1 MYIFKAG
8 VIGAGSMGA
17 EIAQVIT
24 YSGLPVVLKDVDQGM
39 LDQGIDHIRGI
50 YARRVAKG
58 KMSQS
63 EMDNKVALVTPTLS
77 YEPFGDVDFVIEAVP
92 ESLDLKKRVFQ
103 ELDEVCP
110 STTILAS
117 NTSALSITEM
127 GKATGRPERVVGM
140 HFFYPAHIMKLV
152 EVISGNG
159 TSEETIETTMEFT
172 QSLRKIPVRVKECI
186 GFLVNRVLMASMAQ
200 ALDFYETEEIDTR
213 EIDLVIKEGAGIP
226 MGPFTLADTL
236 GLDIVLDVAKTLEEA
251 YGQRFAAPHC
261 LSGLVEAGRLGVKS
275 GEGFYK
281 YTG

>member
-1 MYIFKAG
+1 
-8 VIGAGSMGA
+8 
-17 EIAQVIT
+17 
-24 YSGLPVVLKDVDQGM
+24 M
-39 LDQGIDHIRGI
+39 LDQGMDHIRGI

-159 TSEETIETTMEFT
+159 TSEETIETTVEFT

-200 ALDFYETEEIDTR
+200 ALDFHETEEIDTR

-236 GLDIVLDVAKTLEEA
+236 GLDIVLDVAKTLEDA
-251 YGQRFAAPHC
+251 YGQRFAAPNC
-261 LSGLVEAGRLGVKS
+261 LSGLVEAGKLGVKS